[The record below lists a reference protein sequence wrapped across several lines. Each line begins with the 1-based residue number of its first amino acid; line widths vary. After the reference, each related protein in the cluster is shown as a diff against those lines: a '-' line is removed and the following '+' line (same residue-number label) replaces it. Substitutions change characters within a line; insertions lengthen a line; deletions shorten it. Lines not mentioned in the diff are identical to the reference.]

1 MILNKDDYDLL
12 WKKVIHYNEIA
23 DDFSVMKDGLNIYFK
38 GTHLI
43 AGIMMPQWMSSH
55 SLVKLLN
62 IKDLNN
68 EFLAI

>member
-1 MILNKDDYDLL
+1 MIDMETVKMILNKDDYDLL

-43 AGIMMPQWMSSH
+43 AGIMSTTVD
-55 SLVKLLN
+55 VKP
-62 IKDLNN
+62 
-68 EFLAI
+68 